1 MIKKILPLT
10 FLFVLIPLLADGKSL
25 YVNNSGSPA
34 CSDSTTYANNSESNP
49 WCTIGRAA
57 WGSTSRTNPN
67 SSQAAQAGDTIYVTA
82 GTYTTNQP
90 TGDRKSAAYNPVN
103 TGTNGAPIVFE
114 AAGTVYLRQTGGRG
128 PVIGACSQPDCASG
142 YPSNYITWRGFT
154 IDEQYAEY
162 TPDTANAVLWSTT
175 GSTIE
180 NCTFLGV
187 GQPTFPGGSYNHSAI
202 RIENATNALI
212 RNNRITNYKSHG
224 AGEWNGNG
232 AGIMVYYGSGLV
244 IENNEID
251 TCGSGLYIKGG
262 DHTNTT
268 IRKNLIYG
276 NGTGILFQY
285 SGASGINKIYQNIIY
300 STGMPPG
307 SWGIYVREKANN
319 VLIVNNTVV
328 GCTGGGI
335 GYGNYN
341 PQPSGVIHKNNI
353 VFQTSGSSWNG
364 FGITSLTPVATDR
377 NLYFPTNR
385 FTVMN
390 DYASLTSWRSALGGC
405 PGSDNECNSLVSDPL
420 FVNISQNNYRLQSG
434 SPALTL
440 GRTITE
446 IHGSSGQTIP
456 VGAYIT
462 GEDIIGRTA
471 GSSPPGPPPAPPIGF
486 SIQ

>member
-10 FLFVLIPLLADGKSL
+10 VLFILIPLLADSKSL

-34 CSDSTTYANNSESNP
+34 CSDATTYTDNSASSP

-67 SSQAAQAGDTIYVTA
+67 SSQAAQAGDTVYVTA
-82 GTYTTNQP
+82 GIYTTNQP
-90 TGDRKSAAYNPVN
+90 TGDRKSPVYNPVN
-103 TGTNGAPIVFE
+103 TGTNGSPIIFE
-114 AAGTVYLRQTGGRG
+114 AVGTVYLRQTGGRG

-202 RIENATNALI
+202 RIENTSNALI
-212 RNNRITNYKSHG
+212 KNNRITNYKSHG
-224 AGEWNGNG
+224 GSEWHMNG

-244 IENNEID
+244 IENNEINN
-251 TCGSGLYIKGG
+251 CGSGIFVKGG

-268 IRKNLIYG
+268 IRKNLVFGNSYG
-276 NGTGILFQY
+276 IVFQY
-285 SGASGINKIYQNIIY
+285 SAATGINKIYQNIVY
-300 STGMPPG
+300 ATAAPPE
-307 SWGIYVREKANN
+307 SYGIWIREKANN
-319 VLIVNNTVV
+319 VLVVNNTIV
-328 GCTGGGI
+328 GCITGGI

-341 PQPSGVIHKNNI
+341 PQPSGAIHKNNI
-353 VFQTSGSSWNG
+353 VYQTSGYSWNG
-364 FGITSLTPVATDR
+364 YGITSLTPLAADR
-377 NLYFPTNR
+377 NLYFSINR
-385 FTVMN
+385 FTVVN
-390 DYASLTSWRSALGGC
+390 DHASLTSWRSALGGC
-405 PGSDNECNSLVSDPL
+405 PGSDNECNSLVSDPI

-462 GEDIIGRTA
+462 ENEIIGRVS
-471 GSSPPGPPPAPPIGF
+471 GNPPDTTPPAAPSGF
-486 SIQ
+486 SVQ